1 MRSGK
6 CRSMCAMMVEGW
18 RGGAANF
25 SFKANTKTK
34 TKTVEFYI
42 YIFKASVRS
51 MHVMMV
57 DGLERI
63 AFDASLKYENS

>member
-1 MRSGK
+1 
-6 CRSMCAMMVEGW
+6 MMVEGW
-18 RGGAANF
+18 RGGDSQLFIQGKYKYKDKDNANEF
-25 SFKANTKTK
+25 YKAN
-34 TKTVEFYI
+34 
-42 YIFKASVRS
+42 VRS